1 MASTAVPA
9 GANSSASHPTG
20 PSRTGWGSTVEP
32 GSAFRG
38 MGRGGGGA
46 PRGRSGRGGHRGT
59 RSVNARGGAASN
71 IDSAKKSPQDLPPKD
86 KAPSVSHKAAA
97 APASS
102 NPPSSSAQTNGAN
115 KPSSRPKVARKAS
128 DSKTPRK
135 LSLGLDTAAP
145 PAPNTTSS
153 TTQPSPRTPRR
164 RRSHASSKASLAPP
178 ASIPAPSLPSK
189 PTLTMDSNTSQPAAS
204 KPTPAAVKDLPPH
217 LVPPHSA
224 HAPTFD
230 IRHDIDALVE
240 RVRSVAMDRPHTP
253 GSHID
258 WAGEDD
264 DSLPDLDDWGVTST
278 HTTNL
283 VVDSGKASVISPIL
297 QDTLRTL
304 PSIIDI
310 DVPTPSD
317 QSHEA
322 ERGQAGAKSVGENTP
337 RSESGEGTSV
347 QASIVN
353 IQADAGTT
361 EPSTVE
367 ISAPNPTI
375 DGVVANGTSEP
386 IEPSSAAGSGG
397 STVHEDLFSPTSIR
411 PQPPQ
416 DIFSAESSPSPDRG
430 LAASMH
436 AMSKSLS
443 PPNFLRSPPYNFSQ
457 RGTGGRAFQPTH
469 ARAQTVGRPDYL
481 SDTDRP
487 RRGDGQT
494 HGRNH
499 STPPAGSG
507 AAHSHSRPT
516 SRPVITGA
524 AISRLARTLG
534 GTPLAKR
541 ETAPVAVAKAN

>member
-9 GANSSASHPTG
+9 GVNVAGSHPTG
-20 PSRTGWGSTVEP
+20 PSRTGWGSSVEP
-32 GSAFRG
+32 GSAFRS
-38 MGRGGGGA
+38 MGRGGGP
-46 PRGRSGRGGHRGT
+46 PRGRGGRGGQRGA
-59 RSVNARGGAASN
+59 RSANARGGAASN
-71 IDSAKKSPQDLPPKD
+71 PDSAKKLPQDLPPKD

-115 KPSSRPKVARKAS
+115 KPLSRPKVARKAS
-128 DSKTPRK
+128 ESKTPRK
-135 LSLGLDTAAP
+135 PSLGLDTAAP
-145 PAPNTTSS
+145 PAPSS

-164 RRSHASSKASLAPP
+164 RRSHASSKAHLAPP
-178 ASIPAPSLPSK
+178 ASIPPPSLPSK
-189 PTLTMDSNTSQPAAS
+189 PTLTMDSNTSHPAAS
-204 KPTPAAVKDLPPH
+204 KPIPAAVKDLPPH

-224 HAPTFD
+224 NAPTFD

-278 HTTNL
+278 HTTSL

-297 QDTLRTL
+297 QDTLRPL

-317 QSHEA
+317 QAHGTEG
-322 ERGQAGAKSVGENTP
+322 GQPGAASVGEKTP
-337 RSESGEGTSV
+337 RSEGGEGSSV
-347 QASIVN
+347 QASNV
-353 IQADAGTT
+353 QTDPRT
-361 EPSTVE
+361 EEPPTVE
-367 ISAPNPTI
+367 VSPPSSTI
-375 DGVVANGTSEP
+375 DGVVANGTSELSEAP
-386 IEPSSAAGSGG
+386 SAAGSAD
-397 STVHEDLFSPTSIR
+397 STVHKDVFPPTSIR
-411 PQPPQ
+411 PQPPH

-507 AAHSHSRPT
+507 AAHSHPRPT

-541 ETAPVAVAKAN
+541 EAAPVAAAKAD